1 MIDFA
6 GLLDQNSLASPLA
19 FGLVALAGLAM
30 GVAPSSLPLYSV
42 VMGTVAA
49 GAGPPSRAGRF
60 AFSFPLGF
68 VLGIAIVDAA
78 AGALFAFVGMLVIE
92 ALVGSL
98 ALVNLLIALL
108 LVVIGLALLRIIR
121 IPGLR
126 IEARPGLAASFGGA
140 VALGV
145 LFGLST
151 CPACTPMVLPVLGSA
166 AATGNP
172 LLGAALLF
180 TFGLARGAPLI
191 AAGAAAGAIK
201 HVGKAAPWVR
211 RIERIGGMLVL
222 IAAAYFLYQSAV
234 YAGLA
239 PPLPSID
246 Y

>member
-1 MIDFA
+1 
-6 GLLDQNSLASPLA
+6 
-19 FGLVALAGLAM
+19 
-30 GVAPSSLPLYSV
+30 
-42 VMGTVAA
+42 VAA
-49 GAGPPSRAGRF
+49 GAGRQSRAGWLPLF
-60 AFSFPLGF
+60 FPLGF
-68 VLGIAIVDAA
+68 VLGIATVDAI

-98 ALVNLLIALL
+98 ALINLAIALL
-108 LVVIGLALLRIIR
+108 LLAIGLSLLRIIR

-126 IEARPGLAASFGGA
+126 IGTRPVPAASFGGA
-140 VALGV
+140 VALGI

-166 AATGNP
+166 AATGEP

-191 AAGAAAGAIK
+191 AAGAAAGAIT
-201 HVGKAAPWVR
+201 HVRKAASWVP

-222 IAAAYFLYQSAV
+222 AAAAYFLYQSAV

-239 PPLPSID
+239 PPLPRIGF
-246 Y
+246 